1 MAQDPADA
9 RLAERMEGRLMPRT
23 HGNRNGPLEHKVS
36 DFATTKSTQG
46 QTLTRQAKAPARQD
60 DGTAREA
67 PKGPPQHKV

>member
-1 MAQDPADA
+1 
-9 RLAERMEGRLMPRT
+9 MPKT
-23 HGNRNGPLEHKVS
+23 HGNRGGAVEHKIS

-46 QTLTRQAKAPARQD
+46 QTLTPPAKEPARLP